1 VAFDEF
7 ALLSTTCCHY
17 AWAEKSTAPKAPS
30 NEKGRQKLNGF
41 LAVDLRSWKTTAD
54 FQPQA
59 KAEDV
64 VLALAMVVLRD
75 AALGFRRIVL
85 VLDNRR
91 IHGGAMKAGL
101 AELLAE
107 IALAQGVAVDFL
119 HTPVYSPDFNPAEYL
134 IRLVRKN
141 SLYHL
146 PVTLTVQERA
156 ERIRGRLAQAPPQ
169 TPKQMA
175 NILRHIYGLPET
187 GWS

>member
-7 ALLSTTCCHY
+7 ALLSTTHCHY
-17 AWAEKSTAPKAPS
+17 AWAEKNAAPKMPS
-30 NEKGRQKLNGF
+30 NEKGRQRLNGF
-41 LAVDLRSWKTTAD
+41 LAVDLGSGKTAAD

-59 KAEDV
+59 KAKNV
-64 VLALAMVVLRD
+64 VLALAMVVLRH

-85 VLDNRR
+85 VLDNCRT
-91 IHGGAMKAGL
+91 HGKAMKAGL

-107 IALAQGVAVDFL
+107 IALAQGVAVDYL

-146 PVTLTVQERA
+146 PCGLDVRARA
-156 ERIRGRLAQAPPQ
+156 ERIRGHLAQVPPQ

-175 NILRHIYGLPET
+175 NILRHIYGLT
-187 GWS
+187 KNGWS

>member
-7 ALLSTTCCHY
+7 ALLSTACCHY
-17 AWAEKSTAPKAPS
+17 AWAEKNTAPKVPS

-41 LAVDLRSWKTTAD
+41 LAVDLRSGKTTAD

-59 KAEDV
+59 KAGNA
-64 VLALAMVVLRD
+64 VLALAMVVLRY
-75 AALGFRRIVL
+75 AALGFHRIVL
-85 VLDNRR
+85 VLDNCR
-91 IHGGAMKAGL
+91 IHGKAMKAGL

-107 IALAQGVAVDFL
+107 TALAQGVAVEFL

-134 IRLVRKN
+134 IHLVRKN

-146 PVTLTVQERA
+146 PCDLDVCARA
-156 ERIRGRLAQAPPQ
+156 ERIRGHLAQGPPQ
-169 TPKQMA
+169 TPEQMA
-175 NILRHIYGLPET
+175 NILRHVYGLPKT